1 MGHKVHPRIHRTQII
16 YTWDSKWFSRKNY
29 AACAEQDIL
38 IREYLARKF
47 KDAHIDSVSVE
58 RGPKN
63 MTITLF
69 AAKPG
74 FIIGRGGKGL
84 DEVRKYIERSIL
96 KMSTKAKLNV
106 QEVRSPALS
115 PRIVAQGIASE
126 TERRIPFRRVM
137 KQAIERTMKAGA
149 RGIKIQMSGRLNGVE
164 IAREETLS
172 MGKIPLITLRSDVDY
187 GFVEANT
194 IYGKI
199 GVKVW
204 VYQGEVFGRKDIFEK
219 QGGEEKEPEKKKRT
233 RIRAKEHHE

>member
-1 MGHKVHPRIHRTQII
+1 MHPRIHRTQII

>member
-1 MGHKVHPRIHRTQII
+1 MHPRIHRTQII

-204 VYQGEVFGRKDIFEK
+204 VYQGEVFGRKDIF
-219 QGGEEKEPEKKKRT
+219 
-233 RIRAKEHHE
+233 

>member
-1 MGHKVHPRIHRTQII
+1 VHPRIHRTQII